1 MMHAAAD
8 PAGTMRVPVVAVR
21 GTTYFR
27 YAGVTAMN
35 FSNYSTTCIDPSAP
49 DLLWTYQ
56 GYANSAIDR
65 QWCTAWAAFRMSSA
79 TAPASG
85 QRSDPGAVGTQASSA
100 FQVYSA
106 WPFDAAEGVRR
117 QNETAKAL
125 GVQKQ
130 VAARLGDSVSIKFIL
145 IPAGRF
151 MMGSPGSQH
160 EVTIAKPYYMAVY
173 KVTQAQYA
181 QVMGHNPST
190 YKGKDY
196 PVCDVTWKDA
206 VDFCQKASQMTGK
219 SIHLSSE
226 AQWENAC
233 RAGANTKFFWGDDE
247 RKLGDYCWY
256 RENVGGRMHAVGLK
270 KPNAFGLY
278 DINGLMWET
287 CRKGEGDASPRQDDS
302 ADDYILRGATFG
314 SRPPM
319 FIIGVTGPAGEDRTP
334 GKGLD
339 RCGMRVM
346 MDAP

>member
-1 MMHAAAD
+1 
-8 PAGTMRVPVVAVR
+8 V
-21 GTTYFR
+21 
-27 YAGVTAMN
+27 
-35 FSNYSTTCIDPSAP
+35 
-49 DLLWTYQ
+49 
-56 GYANSAIDR
+56 
-65 QWCTAWAAFRMSSA
+65 
-79 TAPASG
+79 
-85 QRSDPGAVGTQASSA
+85 VGTQASAA

-106 WPFDAAEGVRR
+106 WPFNAAEAARR
-117 QNETAKAL
+117 QDQTAKAL

-130 VAARLGDSVSIKFIL
+130 VAVRLGNGVSIKFVL

-190 YKGKDY
+190 AKGKNF
-196 PVCDVTWKDA
+196 PVSDVTWKDA

-219 SIHLSSE
+219 SIHLPSE

-256 RENVGGRMHAVGLK
+256 RENIGDRMRAVGLK
-270 KPNAFGLY
+270 KPNAFALY

-287 CRKGEGDASPRQDDS
+287 CRKSDTDSSLRQDDS
-302 ADDYILRGATFG
+302 ADNYILRGATFG

-319 FIIGVTGPAGEDRTP
+319 FVIGVTIAAREDRTP